1 MSVLRRELLALL
13 AASPTAWAADCADA
27 PGQPYLPPCKPWPK
41 GIEGQRKADMG
52 DGSYLNP
59 VLAGDRPDPTVLKD
73 GDDYYL
79 THSSFEAVP
88 GLLIWHSRDLVNWR
102 PLAHALHEAVGSV
115 WAPDL
120 CKHQGR
126 YYLYLPVKASPN
138 DILVS
143 WADRIEGPW
152 SRPQPLGLSKHIDPT
167 HVADEHGQR
176 WLFLSGGDRVR
187 LSGDGL
193 RLAGPVEHVYDPW
206 RYPDDWDVESFSPEG
221 PKMLHHGGWWHM
233 LLAVGGTA
241 GPPTGHMVIAARSR
255 TLDGPWEQAP
265 HNPLMRTRSPRER
278 WWSRGHGSLV
288 QGPRGDWWML
298 YHGYENSFHTLG
310 RQMLLA
316 PARFSADGWF
326 HVDADDGAPLAKP
339 QGGEVVPHG
348 LPLSDDFAGGTLK
361 PHWQFL
367 SGSGQM
373 RRVRVADGQL
383 HLRAAGSKGPG
394 DSPPLGFIQGDPAFE
409 LSFDLDFDE
418 GLQAGVVMFYSPRLY
433 AGMGANARSFQLH
446 RYGLDIRTVPK
457 REGLQRRMQLRM
469 RCAGHVLTLFS
480 RADATQAWTKF
491 PVQMDVSGYHHN
503 TAGGFASLRPA
514 IYAAGQ
520 GEARFSNLRYR
531 AVDQG
536 DLR

>member
-1 MSVLRRELLALL
+1 
-13 AASPTAWAADCADA
+13 
-27 PGQPYLPPCKPWPK
+27 
-41 GIEGQRKADMG
+41 
-52 DGSYLNP
+52 
-59 VLAGDRPDPTVLKD
+59 
-73 GDDYYL
+73 
-79 THSSFEAVP
+79 
-88 GLLIWHSRDLVNWR
+88 
-102 PLAHALHEAVGSV
+102 
-115 WAPDL
+115 
-120 CKHQGR
+120 
-126 YYLYLPVKASPN
+126 
-138 DILVS
+138 
-143 WADRIEGPW
+143 
-152 SRPQPLGLSKHIDPT
+152 
-167 HVADEHGQR
+167 
-176 WLFLSGGDRVR
+176 
-187 LSGDGL
+187 
-193 RLAGPVEHVYDPW
+193 
-206 RYPDDWDVESFSPEG
+206 
-221 PKMLHHGGWWHM
+221 
-233 LLAVGGTA
+233 
-241 GPPTGHMVIAARSR
+241 
-255 TLDGPWEQAP
+255 
-265 HNPLMRTRSPRER
+265 
-278 WWSRGHGSLV
+278 
-288 QGPRGDWWML
+288 ML

-394 DSPPLGFIQGDPAFE
+394 DSPPLGFIQGDPSFE

-418 GLQAGVVMFYSPRLY
+418 GVQAGVVMFYSPRLY

-446 RYGLDIRTVPK
+446 RYGLDIRAVPK

-480 RADATQAWTKF
+480 RADANQAWTKF

>member
-1 MSVLRRELLALL
+1 MSLLRRELLALL
-13 AASPTAWAADCADA
+13 AAPHAFAADCADA
-27 PGQPYLPPCKPWPK
+27 PGQPYLPPCTPWPK
-41 GIEGQRKADMG
+41 GLEGQRKADLG
-52 DGSYLNP
+52 DGHYLNP
-59 VLAGDRPDPTVLKD
+59 VLAGDHPDPSVLKD

-88 GLLIWHSRDLVNWR
+88 GLLIWHSRDLVNWQ
-102 PLAHALHEAVGSV
+102 PIANALHEAVGSV

-120 CKHQGR
+120 CKHGGR
-126 YYLYLPVKASPN
+126 YYVYLPVKAQPN
-138 DILVS
+138 DILVM

-152 SRPQPLGLSKHIDPT
+152 SRPVPLGLPRHIDPT
-167 HVADEHGQR
+167 HVADDNGQR

-187 LSGDGL
+187 LSDDGL
-193 RLAGPVEHVYDPW
+193 KLAGPIEHVYDPW

-221 PKMLHHGGWWHM
+221 PKMLRHGGWWHM

-288 QGPRGDWWML
+288 QGPAGDWWML

-316 PARFSADGWF
+316 PARFGAEGWF
-326 HVDADDGAPLAKP
+326 HVDADDGAPLPKP
-339 QGGEVVPHG
+339 VGGQALPHG
-348 LPLSDDFAGGTLK
+348 LALSDDFAGKTLK
-361 PHWQFL
+361 THWQFL
-367 SGSGQM
+367 SGSSQTQ
-373 RRVRVADGQL
+373 RVRIADGRL
-383 HLRAAGSKGPG
+383 HLAATGKGPG

-409 LSFDLDFDE
+409 VEVDVEFDE
-418 GLQAGVVMFYSPRLY
+418 AVQVGLLMFYSPRLY
-433 AGMGANARSFQLH
+433 AGMGANAKSFQLH
-446 RYGLDIRTVPK
+446 RYGQDIRAVPK
-457 REGLQRRMQLRM
+457 PAGIARRMQLRL
-469 RCAGHVLTLFS
+469 RCVRHVLTLFS
-480 RADATQAWTKF
+480 RPDATQPWSKF

-514 IYAAGQ
+514 LYAAGN
-520 GEARFSNLRYR
+520 GEARFAKLRYR
-531 AVDQG
+531 AVD
-536 DLR
+536 

>member
-1 MSVLRRELLALL
+1 MSLLRRELLALL
-13 AASPTAWAADCADA
+13 AAPSAAWAADCADA

-41 GIEGQRKADMG
+41 GIEGQRKADRG
-52 DGSYLNP
+52 DGFYLNP
-59 VLAGDRPDPTVLKD
+59 VLAGDRPDPSILKD

-88 GLLIWHSRDLVNWR
+88 GLLIWHSRDLVNWQ
-102 PLAHALHEAVGSV
+102 PVANALQEFVGSV

-120 CKHQGR
+120 CKHNGR
-126 YYLYLPVKASPN
+126 YYLYLPVKAQPN
-138 DILVS
+138 DILVT

-152 SRPQPLGLSKHIDPT
+152 SKPQPLGLSKHIDPT
-167 HVADEHGQR
+167 HVAGEDGQR

-187 LSGDGL
+187 LSADGL
-193 RLAGPVEHVYDPW
+193 KIVGATEHIYDPW
-206 RYPDDWDVESFSPEG
+206 RYPEDWDVEAFSPEG
-221 PKMLHHGGWWHM
+221 PKMLRHGGWWHM

-255 TLDGPWEQAP
+255 SLDGPWEQAP
-265 HNPLMRTRSPRER
+265 HNPLMRTTSPRER

-288 QGPRGDWWML
+288 QGPKGDWWML

-310 RQMLLA
+310 RQTLLA

-326 HVDADDGAPLAKP
+326 HVDVDDGVLLAMP
-339 QGGEVVPHG
+339 AGGKAVPHG
-348 LPLSDDFAGGTLK
+348 LALSDDFAGTTLK
-361 PHWQFL
+361 THWQFL

-373 RRVRVADGQL
+373 ARVRVADGRL
-383 HLRAAGSKGPG
+383 DLRATGAKGPG

-409 LSFDLDFDE
+409 VEFDLDIDE
-418 GLQAGVVMFYSPRLY
+418 GVQAGVVMFYSARLY

-446 RYGLDIRTVPK
+446 RYGQDIRAVPK
-457 REGLQRRMQLRM
+457 PIGIARRMQLKL
-469 RCAGHVLTLFS
+469 RCVRHVLTLFS
-480 RADATQAWTKF
+480 RADAAQRWTKF

-514 IYAAGQ
+514 IYAAGN

-531 AVDQG
+531 AIE
-536 DLR
+536 